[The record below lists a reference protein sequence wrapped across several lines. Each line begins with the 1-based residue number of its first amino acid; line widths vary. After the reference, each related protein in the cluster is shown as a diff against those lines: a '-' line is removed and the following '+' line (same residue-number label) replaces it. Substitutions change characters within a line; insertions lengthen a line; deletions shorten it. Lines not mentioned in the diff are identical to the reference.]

1 MKNGF
6 GNVISYYFPIF
17 LSSSSMQHKI
27 YMQTKLN
34 VLADFR
40 LSHVIIFFP
49 ISMIITP
56 ANFVLQFCLIP
67 FSFKTEKFMLNLWFI
82 VYKYIYDQLSHVRWA
97 RQFLQEFML
106 FCFFYGL
113 QNCMTSFCT
122 LIEWNISWFALVQ
135 LIISWTKLSWLGL
148 NDIISLPMSSFVL
161 TPEKMKQN
169 KTKNNQ
175 NYPTIYIFFFIFI
188 ITTL

>member
-6 GNVISYYFPIF
+6 GNVISYYFSIF

-34 VLADFR
+34 ILADFR

-82 VYKYIYDQLSHVRWA
+82 VYKYIYDQLSHVRCA

-106 FCFFYGL
+106 LCFFYGL

-122 LIEWNISWFALVQ
+122 HWMKYLLIYFSSTHHFLNITILTGFKWYNFTAYV
-135 LIISWTKLSWLGL
+135 IICSNPWKNET
-148 NDIISLPMSSFVL
+148 
-161 TPEKMKQN
+161 KQN
-169 KTKNNQ
+169 KKQ
-175 NYPTIYIFFFIFI
+175 SELSHHLYFFFIFI